1 MEGDVS
7 CECVSSM
14 NRVSLNLC
22 KKLSEKD
29 ENVFLSGYS
38 ISVALTMLIM
48 GCNNHSYNELKDFM
62 GWTKEEN
69 EMISSC
75 KTICERL
82 TSTRGIQLYSGNS
95 VWAQELRNDYIQ
107 RVQSDLGATAF
118 PLKSEKEIN
127 SWTSQKT
134 QGLIDEIVKELPSP
148 CLGVLVNAIYFKGT
162 WFNSFPVR
170 STMPGEFFLLNNS
183 TIHVPTMRITENF
196 KSCISSSHG
205 MTIVELPYEGKKYS
219 MVLVLP
225 SPDQTWHEFKNIPNN
240 ELLSLFNQLQIQ
252 KLTVTLPKFKIDSDI
267 IDLKSTLEDHFNITT
282 IFDYKK
288 ADLSRLSNNPLIEVS
303 NIYHRAVCNVNETG
317 TEAAAATAV
326 VMAPGGGIP
335 APIPT
340 INFNRPFFYAIRNIP
355 SNLLLFC
362 GYLMEPKQ

>member
-95 VWAQELRNDYIQ
+95 IWAKELRNDYIQ
-107 RVQSDLGATAF
+107 RVQSELGATAF

-134 QGLIDEIVKELPSP
+134 QGL
-148 CLGVLVNAIYFKGT
+148 VNEIYFKGT
-162 WFNSFPVR
+162 WFNSFPVK

-183 TIHVPTMRITENF
+183 TIQVPTMRITENF

-225 SPDQTWHEFKNIPNN
+225 SPDQTWDDFKNIPNN

-252 KLTVTLPKFKIDSDI
+252 KLTITLPKFKIDSDI
-267 IDLKSTLEDHFNITT
+267 IDLKSTLEDHFNVTT

-288 ADLSRLSNNPLIEVS
+288 ADLSRLSDNPLIEVS
-303 NIYHRAVCNVNETG
+303 NIFHRAVCNINETG

-326 VMAPGGGIP
+326 AMGRGRGRPVPV
-335 APIPT
+335 PT
-340 INFNRPFFYAIRNIP
+340 IRFNRPFFYAIRNIP